1 MWVGRVLTGGD
12 AVCGQVVWLG
22 SLPEEGWTVF
32 GEHQGGDRSEP
43 EHDEQVVDSQAK
55 PLVKVLCRLVGRN
68 RLLSRRLTW
77 VSDANTKV
85 VDTVTNRHQ
94 GHSAPP
100 MTKVDSKNSQ

>member
-55 PLVKVLCRLVGRN
+55 PFGQRSCAGSFGRN

-94 GHSAPP
+94 GTAPR
-100 MTKVDSKNSQ
+100 

>member
-43 EHDEQVVDSQAK
+43 EHDEQVVDSQAMNR
-55 PLVKVLCRLVGRN
+55 PGVSGDSLV
-68 RLLSRRLTW
+68 
-77 VSDANTKV
+77 
-85 VDTVTNRHQ
+85 
-94 GHSAPP
+94 
-100 MTKVDSKNSQ
+100 